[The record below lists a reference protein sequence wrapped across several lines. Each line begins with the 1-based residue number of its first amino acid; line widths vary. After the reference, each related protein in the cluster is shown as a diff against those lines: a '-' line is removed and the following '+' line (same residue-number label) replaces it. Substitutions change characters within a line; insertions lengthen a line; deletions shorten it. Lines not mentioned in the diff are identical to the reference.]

1 MVQTPRKPAAFLSTV
16 LMALV
21 AIAHLLRLVLRVE
34 VVAGGV
40 VVPLWV
46 SLVGFVVPGAL
57 AAALWR
63 ESRA

>member
-1 MVQTPRKPAAFLSTV
+1 
-16 LMALV
+16 MALV